1 MTRNKNTCNKE
12 KENVFELWFC
22 LVRGSINCR
31 PDIHIWRKFCCFFWC
46 YLMTPFSLSIFSV
59 TSWGLLYLGSLP
71 LAIRWTIL
79 HSQIFHHGSD
89 VILLCSHHH
98 WFHHRTL
105 HSNMPSNQS
114 PALLSRV
121 QGDALHCGYLDGI
134 NIQCLAVPCSHA
146 NVLLSNRPFHRKIYP
161 WFLSM

>member
-1 MTRNKNTCNKE
+1 MARKQKKNNKK
-12 KENVFELWFC
+12 KKNVFERRFC
-22 LVRGSINCR
+22 LIRGGINCR
-31 PDIHIWRKFCCFFWC
+31 PNLYIWRKVFGSFWN
-46 YLMTPFSLSIFSV
+46 YSVTPFSLSIFSF

-89 VILLCSHHH
+89 VILFCSHHH

-105 HSNMPSNQS
+105 HSNMSSNQS
-114 PALLSRV
+114 PTLLSRV

-134 NIQCLAVPCSHA
+134 NIQCLAVPCTHA
-146 NVLLSNRPFHRKIYP
+146 NVLLSNRPFHREIYP